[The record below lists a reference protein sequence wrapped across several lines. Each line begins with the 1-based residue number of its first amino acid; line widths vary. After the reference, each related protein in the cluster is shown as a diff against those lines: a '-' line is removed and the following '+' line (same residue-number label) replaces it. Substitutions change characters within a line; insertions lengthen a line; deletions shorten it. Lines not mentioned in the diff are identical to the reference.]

1 MRPAI
6 QDPRVNLY
14 IDTASPEQIRA
25 TDRLCGIDGVT
36 TNPSIV
42 AGTDR
47 RYREVVETAAEIID
61 GPVFAQVLAEDADG
75 MVREARGYQEWG
87 DRVVAKI
94 PATRPGF
101 EALGRLRA
109 DGVPAGT
116 TVVFTVEQAV
126 LAAKN
131 DATFVAPY
139 VGRID
144 DSGAD
149 GLATTRRIQST
160 FDAQG
165 FETEVLAASIRNTTQ
180 ATTLYEAGV
189 DAITM
194 SPSVLDAHVDC
205 PETDESVA
213 GFAAAWGD
221 RDPPLSE

>member
-1 MRPAI
+1 MRFGSDSHP
-6 QDPRVNLY
+6 VNTY
-14 IDTASPEQIRA
+14 IDTAAPEQIRTA
-25 TDRLCGIDGVT
+25 DRRLRLDGVT

-42 AGTDR
+42 AETDR
-47 RYREVVETAAEIID
+47 RYRDVVETAAEITD

-75 MVREARGYQEWG
+75 MVREARGYQEWA
-87 DRVVAKI
+87 DHVIAKI

-109 DGVPAGT
+109 DGVPAGA
-116 TVVFTVEQAV
+116 TVIFTVEQAV

-149 GLATTRRIQST
+149 GLATTRRIQSV

-165 FETEVLAASIRNTTQ
+165 FETEVVAASIRNTTQ
-180 ATTLYEAGV
+180 ATALYESGI

-194 SPSVLDAHVDC
+194 SPSVLDAHVDS
-205 PETDESVA
+205 PETAESVA
-213 GFAAAWGD
+213 GFASAWGD

>member
-1 MRPAI
+1 M
-6 QDPRVNLY
+6 NLY

-25 TDRLCGIDGVT
+25 ADRLCGIDGVT
-36 TNPSIV
+36 TNPSLV

-47 RYREVVETAAEIID
+47 QYREVVETAAGITD

-75 MVREARGYQEWG
+75 MVREARGYQEWA
-87 DRVVAKI
+87 DHVVAKI
-94 PATRPGF
+94 PATRSGF

-149 GLATTRRIQST
+149 GLATTRRIQSA

-180 ATTLYEAGV
+180 ATALYEAGV

>member
-1 MRPAI
+1 
-6 QDPRVNLY
+6 VNIY
-14 IDTASPEQIRA
+14 IDTASPEQIRTA
-25 TDRLCGIDGVT
+25 DRRFQLDGVT
-36 TNPSIV
+36 TNPSII
-42 AGTDR
+42 AETDR
-47 RYREVVETAAEIID
+47 RYKDVVETAGQITN
-61 GPVFAQVLAEDADG
+61 GPVFAQVLAESVDR
-75 MVREARGYQEWG
+75 MVREARGYQDWA
-87 DRVVAKI
+87 DDVVAKI
-94 PATRPGF
+94 PATRAGF

-109 DGVPAGT
+109 DGVPAGA
-116 TVVFTVEQAV
+116 TVVYTVEQAV

-149 GLATTRRIQST
+149 GIATTRRIQSI

-180 ATTLYEAGV
+180 ATALYESGI

-194 SPSVLDAHVDC
+194 SPNVLDAHVDSS
-205 PETDESVA
+205 ETTESVA
-213 GFAAAWGD
+213 GFTAAWGN

>member
-1 MRPAI
+1 MRI
-6 QDPRVNLY
+6 Y
-14 IDTASPEQIRA
+14 IDTASPEHIRA
-25 TDRLCGIDGVT
+25 ADRLGVVDGVT

-42 AGTDR
+42 ADTDR
-47 RYREVVETAAEIID
+47 RYRDVVETTAEIVD
-61 GPVFAQVLAEDADG
+61 GPVFAQVLAEDADE
-75 MVREARGYQEWG
+75 MVREGRGYQEWAE
-87 DRVVAKI
+87 RVIVKL

-101 EALGRLRA
+101 EALRRLRA
-109 DGVPAGT
+109 DDVPAGT
-116 TVVFTVEQAV
+116 TVVFSVEQAV

-149 GLATTRRIQST
+149 GLATTRRIQSV

-180 ATTLYEAGV
+180 ATALYEAGI

-194 SPSVLDAHVDC
+194 SPSVLDAHIDH
-205 PETDESVA
+205 PETAAGVE
-213 GFAAAWGD
+213 GFAKAWGD

>member
-1 MRPAI
+1 MNI
-6 QDPRVNLY
+6 Y
-14 IDTASPEQIRA
+14 IDTASPEQIRTA
-25 TDRLCGIDGVT
+25 DRCFQIDGVT

-42 AGTDR
+42 AETDR
-47 RYREVVETAAEIID
+47 RYKDVVETAGEIAN
-61 GPVFAQVLAEDADG
+61 GPIFAQVLAESVEG
-75 MVREARGYQEWG
+75 IVREARGYQDWA
-87 DRVVAKI
+87 DDVVAKI
-94 PATRPGF
+94 PATRPGV

-109 DGVPAGT
+109 NGVPAGV
-116 TVVFTVEQAV
+116 TVVYTVEQAV

-149 GLATTRRIQST
+149 GIATTRQIQSI

-180 ATTLYEAGV
+180 ATALYESGI
-189 DAITM
+189 DAVTM
-194 SPSVLDAHVDC
+194 SFDVLNAHIDSS
-205 PETDESVA
+205 ETTESVA
-213 GFAAAWGD
+213 GFKTAWGS

>member
-1 MRPAI
+1 MNI
-6 QDPRVNLY
+6 Y
-14 IDTASPEQIRA
+14 IDTASAEQIRA
-25 TDRLCGIDGVT
+25 ADRLCGLDGVT

-42 AGTDR
+42 AETDH
-47 RYREVVETAAEIID
+47 RYRDVVETAAEIID
-61 GPVFAQVLAEDADG
+61 GPVFAQVLAEDADE
-75 MVREARGYQEWG
+75 MVREAHGYQDWA
-87 DRVVAKI
+87 DHVIAKI

-109 DGVPAGT
+109 DGVPAGV
-116 TVVFTVEQAV
+116 TVVFTAEQAV
-126 LAAKN
+126 LAAQN

-144 DSGAD
+144 DAGGD

-160 FDAQG
+160 FDTQG

-180 ATTLYEAGV
+180 ATALYECGI

-194 SPSVLDAHVDC
+194 SPAVLESHIDS
-205 PETDESVA
+205 PETAESVA
-213 GFAAAWGD
+213 GFAADWGG

>member
-1 MRPAI
+1 MQPATE
-6 QDPRVNLY
+6 RVAVNIYL
-14 IDTASPEQIRA
+14 DTASPEQIRTA
-25 TDRLCGIDGVT
+25 DRLCSIDGVT

-47 RYREVVETAAEIID
+47 QYREVVEIAAEIID

-75 MVREARGYQEWG
+75 MVREARGYQDWA
-87 DRVVAKI
+87 DHVVAKI

-109 DGVPAGT
+109 DGIPAGT

-126 LAAKN
+126 LAGKH

-149 GLATTRRIQST
+149 GLATTRRIQSI
-160 FDAQG
+160 FDTQG

-180 ATTLYEAGV
+180 ATALYEAGV

-194 SPSVLDAHVDC
+194 SPSVLDDHVGAS
-205 PETDESVA
+205 ETEESVA
-213 GFAAAWGD
+213 GFAADWGD